1 MMRALTALP
10 DLGPAW
16 TDLGLLFTAADA
28 ALSTV
33 YWPWLVDT
41 QTVPGVYPR
50 RWRMYYSTDHDP
62 GAGGIAYAEADQP
75 AGPWTHHPAI
85 YVDTTLGQQTETPS
99 VMWNSDTA
107 LWHLYYQQ
115 AGVEG
120 GQRTM
125 LATSPDG
132 LTWVRQGV
140 ALSIPLVGGQPDT
153 RWPGNQIHTG
163 YAIPHRLP
171 SGRWLM
177 YHLLAGG
184 DHPYFGQ
191 SWSEDGVR
199 WQIDPRPLMY
209 GLHLTHALDG
219 RKVEWN
225 SGYLVQRDSGLWWV
239 GTVADFTSGA
249 EARSAYVAQAPIGLD
264 YRTLLAPPRPVFG
277 PGNLRA
283 VNVITDAEGETWL
296 LRQDGDAVYL
306 AVGQ

>member
-1 MMRALTALP
+1 MRALTALP
-10 DLGPAW
+10 DTGPTW
-16 TDLGLLFTAADA
+16 TDLGPLFTATDTVLA
-28 ALSTV
+28 SV

-41 QTVPGVYPR
+41 ATIAGSFPR
-50 RWRMYYSTDHDP
+50 RWRMYYSTDHDA

-75 AGPWTHHPAI
+75 AGPWTHHPAV
-85 YVDTTLGQQTETPS
+85 YVDTTTGQQTETPS
-99 VMWNSDTA
+99 VMWVPETA
-107 LWHLYYQQ
+107 RWHLYYQQ

-125 LATSPDG
+125 LATSVDG
-132 LTWVRQGV
+132 LAWTRRGV

-153 RWPGNQIHTG
+153 RWPGQQIHTG

-171 SGRWLM
+171 GGRWLM

-191 SWSEDGVR
+191 SWSADGVL

-209 GLHLTHALDG
+209 NLHLTHDLGG

-225 SGYLVQRDSGLWWV
+225 SGYLLEGDGTLWWV
-239 GTVADFTSGA
+239 GTVADFSSGTDT
-249 EARSAYVAQAPIGLD
+249 RSAFVAQAPISRD
-264 YRTLLAPPRPVFG
+264 YRTLLAPPSPLFG
-277 PGNLRA
+277 PSNYRA
-283 VNVITDAEGETWL
+283 VNVTTDAEGVTWL
-296 LRQDGDAVYL
+296 LRQDGGTVLL